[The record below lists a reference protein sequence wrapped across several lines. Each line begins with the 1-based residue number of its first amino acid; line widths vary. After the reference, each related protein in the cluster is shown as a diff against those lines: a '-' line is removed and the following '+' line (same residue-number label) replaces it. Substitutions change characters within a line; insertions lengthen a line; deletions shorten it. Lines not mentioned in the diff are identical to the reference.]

1 MTTTSPLDINLKSS
15 ALPLSPDG
23 MIPFESE
30 AGPMDFFSL
39 LKPRVSSLVV
49 FTAFAGIM
57 AAPVAMHPFIIF
69 ITLLCVALSSGAS
82 GAINM
87 WYERKTDALM
97 ARTKKRPI
105 PMGKISPDAALAFGI
120 IMNIFAVMIMG
131 LVIHVM
137 AAFWLLVASLFY
149 IFIYTIWLKKR
160 TPQNIVIGG
169 AAGAFPPIIGWVA
182 ATGHLDLFPI
192 LMFLIVF
199 LWTPPHFWALALFR
213 NKDYTRAGIP
223 MLPVT
228 HGFDVTRKQIIFY
241 TILTVIASFSPVY
254 FGMTGFLYLAVAL
267 GLNITFLTF
276 ALRLYIKKDERSSIQ
291 LFSFSILYLFGLFL
305 GFILEHLFSIPTI
318 HLL

>member
-1 MTTTSPLDINLKSS
+1 MTTTSPLDIDIKSS
-15 ALPLSPDG
+15 AFPLSPND
-23 MIPFESE
+23 MDPLKVE

-57 AAPVAMHPFIIF
+57 AAPMPMHPLMAF

-87 WYERKTDALM
+87 WYEHKTDALM
-97 ARTKKRPI
+97 TRTKKRPI
-105 PMGKISPDAALAFGI
+105 PMGKISPDTALAFGVV
-120 IMNIFAVMIMG
+120 MNLFAVMIMG
-131 LVIHVM
+131 LVIHMM

-182 ATGHLDLFPI
+182 ATGHLDLFPV
-192 LMFLIVF
+192 LMFLIIF

-213 NKDYTRAGIP
+213 NEDYTKAGIP
-223 MLPVT
+223 MLPVM
-228 HGFDVTRKQIIFY
+228 HGFDVTRKQIMVY
-241 TILTVIASFSPVY
+241 TILTIIASFMPVV
-254 FGMTGFLYLAVAL
+254 FGLTGFLYLVIAFSFNSA
-267 GLNITFLTF
+267 FFAF
-276 ALRLYIKKDERSSIQ
+276 ALRLYRKKDEKSSIH

-305 GFILEHLFSIPTI
+305 GFILEHLFSISAI
-318 HLL
+318 QLL

>member
-1 MTTTSPLDINLKSS
+1 MTTTSPLDMNLKSS
-15 ALPLSPDG
+15 VLPLSPDG
-23 MIPFESE
+23 MLPIERE

-57 AAPVAMHPFIIF
+57 AAPVAMHPLMIF

-87 WYERKTDALM
+87 WYEHKTDALM
-97 ARTKKRPI
+97 TRTKKRPI
-105 PMGKISPDAALAFGI
+105 PMGKISPEAALAFGI
-120 IMNIFAVMIMG
+120 VVNIFAVMIMG
-131 LVIHVM
+131 LMIHAM

-182 ATGHLDLFPI
+182 ATGHLDLFPF
-192 LMFLIVF
+192 LMFLIIF

-213 NKDYTRAGIP
+213 NEDYTKAGIP

-228 HGFDVTRKQIIFY
+228 HGFDVTRTQIIFY
-241 TILTVIASFSPVY
+241 TILTIIASFSPVY
-254 FGMTGFLYLAVAL
+254 FGMTGLLYFIVAIVLNAAFL
-267 GLNITFLTF
+267 IF
-276 ALRLYIKKDERSSIQ
+276 AMRLYIKKDERSSIQ
-291 LFSFSILYLFGLFL
+291 LFTFSIFYLFALFL
-305 GFILEHLFSIPTI
+305 GIILEHLFTLPSIRFI
-318 HLL
+318 

>member
-1 MTTTSPLDINLKSS
+1 MATLSSPDMNLKSS

-23 MIPFESE
+23 MMPFESE

-57 AAPVAMHPFIIF
+57 TAPVTMHPLMIF

-87 WYERKTDALM
+87 WYEHKTDAMM

-105 PMGKISPDAALAFGI
+105 PMGKISPGAALAFGVI
-120 IMNIFAVMIMG
+120 VNIFAVMIMG
-131 LVIHVM
+131 LVIHAM

-182 ATGHLDLFPI
+182 ATGHLDLFPF
-192 LMFLIVF
+192 LMFLIIF

-213 NKDYTRAGIP
+213 NEDYTKAGIP

-228 HGFDVTRKQIIFY
+228 HGFDVTRKQIIVY
-241 TILTVIASFSPVY
+241 TILTIIASLSPVY
-254 FGMTGFLYLAVAL
+254 FGMTGLLYLAVAL
-267 GLNITFLTF
+267 LLDISFLIF
-276 ALRLYIKKDERSSIQ
+276 ALRLYVKKDEKSSIH
-291 LFSFSILYLFGLFL
+291 LFSFSIFYLFGLFL
-305 GFILEHLFSIPTI
+305 GLILEHSFSLPAI

>member
-1 MTTTSPLDINLKSS
+1 MTTTSPLDMNLKSS

-23 MIPFESE
+23 MMPIERE

-57 AAPVAMHPFIIF
+57 TAPVAMHPLMIF

-87 WYERKTDALM
+87 WYEHKTDALM

-105 PMGKISPDAALAFGI
+105 PMGKISPEAALAFGI
-120 IMNIFAVMIMG
+120 VVNIFAVMIMG
-131 LVIHVM
+131 LMIHAM

-182 ATGHLDLFPI
+182 ATGHLDLFPF
-192 LMFLIVF
+192 LMFLIIF

-213 NKDYTRAGIP
+213 NEDYTKAGIP

-228 HGFDVTRKQIIFY
+228 HGFDVTRTQIIFY
-241 TILTVIASFSPVY
+241 TILTIIASFSPVY
-254 FGMTGFLYLAVAL
+254 FGMTGLLYFIVAL
-267 GLNITFLTF
+267 VLNAAFLIF
-276 ALRLYIKKDERSSIQ
+276 AMRLYIKKDERSSIQ
-291 LFSFSILYLFGLFL
+291 LFTFSIFYLFALFL
-305 GFILEHLFSIPTI
+305 GIILEHLFTVPSIRFI
-318 HLL
+318 

>member
-1 MTTTSPLDINLKSS
+1 MTITSPLDMNLKSS
-15 ALPLSPDG
+15 PRPLSPDG
-23 MIPFESE
+23 MMPIERE

-57 AAPVAMHPFIIF
+57 AAPVAMHPLMIF

-87 WYERKTDALM
+87 WYEHKTDAMM

-131 LVIHVM
+131 LIIHVM

-192 LMFLIVF
+192 LMFMIIF

-213 NKDYTRAGIP
+213 NEDYTKAGIP

-228 HGFDVTRKQIIFY
+228 HGFDATRRQIIVY
-241 TILTVIASFSPVY
+241 TILTIVASVSPVY
-254 FGMTGFLYLAVAL
+254 FGFTGMLYVIASLVLNVA
-267 GLNITFLTF
+267 FMMF
-276 ALRLYIKKDERSSIQ
+276 ALRLYVRKDERSSIQ
-291 LFSFSILYLFGLFL
+291 LFTFSIFYLFALFL
-305 GFILEHLFSIPTI
+305 GFILERLLSVPTI
-318 HLL
+318 HLM